1 MRKIFTILLL
11 IACVGSVSAQKKW
24 SWNFGAN
31 GTLNSGNVENAN
43 FSHNGGVDRND
54 SLLAFS
60 ASYKFVYGQQDKVTN
75 NLGLGGSVQFDVW
88 QYDRWSPFVSD
99 IIDHNTYK
107 GIDFK
112 NSFLVGVKYRIATK
126 PGVYDYSIS
135 AAVVG
140 DYTDYHFGA
149 ADESDGGYAG
159 KDDLDQ
165 NIKDTLSG
173 WKARV
178 SLRFKIKQKIT
189 DAVSLKHTT
198 FYQPNVTDL
207 QNDFL
212 VTSVTSLDT
221 KLNKKLSL
229 NLSFSYDYKSIV
241 PEGTKNYDIVTSV
254 GLKLV
259 F

>member
-1 MRKIFTILLL
+1 MRKVLAIILLV
-11 IACVGSVSAQKKW
+11 ACVGSVSAQKKW

-31 GTLNSGNVENAN
+31 GTLNSGNVENMN

-60 ASYKFVYGQQDKVTN
+60 ANYKFVYGEQDKVTN
-75 NLGLGGSVQFDVW
+75 NLGLSGGVQFDVW

-99 IIDHNTYK
+99 MLERNTYK

-112 NSFLVGVKYRIATK
+112 NAFLFGVKYRIITK

-135 AAVVG
+135 GALVG
-140 DYTDYHFGA
+140 DYTDYHFGLA
-149 ADESDGGYAG
+149 TVSDEGFAGVDG
-159 KDDLDQ
+159 L
-165 NIKDTLSG
+165 NNNLNDTLSG

-178 SLRFKIKQKIT
+178 SLRFKVKQKIT

-198 FYQPNVTDL
+198 FYQPNLV
-207 QNDFL
+207 DFSDYL
-212 VTSVTSLDT
+212 VNSVTSIDT
-221 KLNKKLSL
+221 KLNKNLSL
-229 NLSFSYDYKSIV
+229 NLSFAYDYKSVV
-241 PEGTKNYDIVTSV
+241 PAGKENYDIVTSV
-254 GLKLV
+254 GLKLA

>member
-1 MRKIFTILLL
+1 MRKVLAILMLV
-11 IACVGSVSAQKKW
+11 ACVSSVSAQKKW
-24 SWNFGAN
+24 AWNFGAN
-31 GTLNSGNVENAN
+31 GTLNSGNVENVN

-60 ASYKFVYGQQDKVTN
+60 ASYKFVYGEQDKVTN
-75 NLGLGGSVQFDVW
+75 NLGLGGSIQFDVW

-99 IIDHNTYK
+99 ILDHNTYK

-112 NSFLVGVKYRIATK
+112 NSFLFGVKYRIATK

-135 AAVVG
+135 GALVG
-140 DYTDYHFGA
+140 DYTDYHFGDA
-149 ADESDGGYAG
+149 TVSDGGLT
-159 KDDLDQ
+159 DDGLA
-165 NIKDTLSG
+165 DTLSG

-178 SLRFKIKQKIT
+178 SLRFKVKQKIT

-198 FYQPNVTDL
+198 FYQPNVVDF
-207 QNDFL
+207 QNDYL
-212 VTSVTSLDT
+212 INSVTSLDT
-221 KLNKKLSL
+221 KLNKNLSL
-229 NLSFSYDYKSIV
+229 NMSFSYDYKSIV
-241 PEGTKNYDIVTSV
+241 PEGKKNYDIVTSV